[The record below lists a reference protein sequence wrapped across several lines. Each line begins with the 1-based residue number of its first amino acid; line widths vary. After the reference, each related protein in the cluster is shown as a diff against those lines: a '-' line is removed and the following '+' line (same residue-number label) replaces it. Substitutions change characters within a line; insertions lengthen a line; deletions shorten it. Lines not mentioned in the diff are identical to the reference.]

1 MTSKGDLR
9 HTISAT
15 IIIAYL
21 APILFFSGYATTQ
34 MSLDKSWT
42 FLMGGLLLA
51 VCGACF
57 LILKMWQW
65 EQRTWAEID
74 TLGFSRKST
83 FTPAS
88 FAAQQDVTD
97 LYEEEDPIEA
107 VEDLPSVGPS
117 KLELELEASIE
128 EILSLKKLL
137 EETSQLL
144 EEETNERISLQK
156 QIEQLKEEFSFYQ
169 ESSREQLNQ
178 KDEML
183 GEYVQAM
190 SELRGNMENKQQKI
204 SKLQSSVDDLTY
216 EVKTLLQISDFE
228 APKPRSSKSPSSN
241 TSPFVQGSLFSPEK
255 VTRPEPEPTIS
266 DQKVSQEQIQAGN
279 QLKRCID
286 LAQKITGASHF
297 EVSKV
302 QEWSPGSFTIDQRRL
317 FDSLRSETEGL
328 IIVYSP
334 REDKILFANHMS
346 KELLGY
352 SSDRFTHD
360 FFSLIQEGTH
370 SWREA
375 VQSLRDHQGAQAEI
389 MVTARSG
396 ASMPLHCSLEVIPT
410 GLFKGNVIGVLV
422 PAISTLAR

>member
-15 IIIAYL
+15 IILAYL

-42 FLMGGLLLA
+42 LLMGGLLLA

-74 TLGFSRKST
+74 TLGFSRNST
-83 FTPAS
+83 AIASS
-88 FAAQQDVTD
+88 FATHQDVTD
-97 LYEEEDPIEA
+97 LYEEEEPIEA
-107 VEDLPSVGPS
+107 IDDLSPAGPS
-117 KLELELEASIE
+117 KLELELEASHE
-128 EILSLKKLL
+128 EVTSLKKLL
-137 EETSQLL
+137 EETTQLL
-144 EEETNERISLQK
+144 EEETNERVSLQK
-156 QIEQLKEEFSFYQ
+156 QIEQLREEFSFYQ

-178 KDEML
+178 KDELL
-183 GEYVQAM
+183 GEYVQTI
-190 SELRGNMENKQQKI
+190 SDLRGNMDNKQQKI

-228 APKPRSSKSPSSN
+228 PPKPRASKNHSSN
-241 TSPFVQGSLFSPEK
+241 SSQFVQGSLFSSNGE
-255 VTRPEPEPTIS
+255 TRPKPAPAPTGP
-266 DQKVSQEQIQAGN
+266 KAPQEQIQAGN

-334 REDKILFANHMS
+334 REDKILFTNHMS

-352 SSDRFTHD
+352 SGDRFTHD
-360 FFSLIQEGTH
+360 FFSLIQEGAH

-375 VQSLRDHQGAQAEI
+375 VQSLRDRQGAQAEI
-389 MVTARSG
+389 VMTARSG
-396 ASMPLHCSLEVIPT
+396 SLVPLHCSLGVIPT

-422 PAISTLAR
+422 PAMSTLVR